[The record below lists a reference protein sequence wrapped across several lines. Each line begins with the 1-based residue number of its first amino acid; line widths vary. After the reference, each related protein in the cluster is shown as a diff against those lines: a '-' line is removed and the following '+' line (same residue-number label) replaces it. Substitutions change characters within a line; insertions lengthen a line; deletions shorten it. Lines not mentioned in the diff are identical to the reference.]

1 MGRLLPCSQSSTRNG
16 VTEAR
21 QAMNRIALC
30 RCDNGITHG
39 ACFKFVQGAWLLHW
53 HAVEGADGEDYRVN
67 SVRAP
72 FSDISARRAPFTL
85 ENRGFPACE
94 NSPAL

>member
-1 MGRLLPCSQSSTRNG
+1 MVPLLPCSQSSTRNG

-21 QAMNRIALC
+21 RARNRIALS
-30 RCDNGITHG
+30 RCANGITHG

-53 HAVEGADGEDYRVN
+53 HADLGADGEDYRAN

-72 FSDISARRAPFTL
+72 FSDISARRALFAL